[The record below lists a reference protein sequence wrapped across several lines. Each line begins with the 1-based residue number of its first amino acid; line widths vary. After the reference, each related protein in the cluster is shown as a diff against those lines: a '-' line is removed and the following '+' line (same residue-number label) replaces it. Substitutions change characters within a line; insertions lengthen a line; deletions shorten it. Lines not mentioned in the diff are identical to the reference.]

1 MKLPGI
7 NPLTNA
13 LKTILRTS
21 IRSSGWT
28 SFLYFALFCFI
39 MLSTCPTSVF
49 SVESLLKLDKKWT
62 GDFDE
67 MVKIK
72 KIRALVPYSKT
83 HYFLDGAHQRGLAYE
98 MLKEL
103 EKYINK
109 QLKTKTLRVRVII
122 IPTKRDRLLPG
133 VAEGLGDMA
142 VANLTITPE
151 RQKLVDFSNPSIT
164 GVTEIVVTGPT
175 APKINTVEDLSGKEI
190 YVRKSSSYYQSLK
203 ALNDRFKKSG
213 KPPVKITT
221 IDAYLEDEDILEMIN
236 ASLLPMTI
244 IDSHKVALWVQ
255 VFENITAHK
264 SIKIR
269 SGGNIGMA
277 IRKKS
282 PKFKKILDAFVE
294 KNKKGTLLGNIMFKR
309 YLQNTQWVRNAY
321 SKEDMERFDQ
331 TVALFQKYSDQY
343 GFDWLMVAA
352 LAYQESRIDQ
362 SKRSQVGAIGVMQ
375 LLPSTAKD
383 PNVNIPQIE
392 ELESNIHAGT
402 KYLRFLKDRYFK
414 NEPMDELDKVLFTF
428 AGYNAGP
435 AKVARLRKEAKEKG
449 LDPNVWFRSVEI
461 IAAKRIGRETVQY
474 VGNIYKYYTAYK
486 LIVRKLIKKEQLI
499 KEKIEEKKSS
509 KKAG

>member
-1 MKLPGI
+1 MQLI
-7 NPLTNA
+7 VNSLWTRA
-13 LKTILRTS
+13 LKRVFRPSYRNGRS
-21 IRSSGWT
+21 I
-28 SFLYFALFCFI
+28 FCFCFI
-39 MLSTCPTSVF
+39 VCLFLWIGLFAVDAH
-49 SVESLLKLDKKWT
+49 SVESLLKLDEKRT

-83 HYFLDGAHQRGLAYE
+83 HYFLDGATQRGLAYE
-98 MLKEL
+98 MLKEF

-109 QLKTKTLRVRVII
+109 QLKTKTLRVHVII

-133 VAEGLGDMA
+133 VAAGLGDMA

-151 RQKLVDFSNPSIT
+151 RQKLVDFSIPSIT

-203 ALNDRFKKSG
+203 AQNDRFKKSG
-213 KPPVKITT
+213 KPPVKITM
-221 IDAYLEDEDILEMIN
+221 IDEYLEDEDILEMIN
-236 ASLLPMTI
+236 ASLLPMTV

-255 VFENITAHK
+255 VFKNITAHK
-264 SIKIR
+264 SIKVR

-294 KNKKGTLLGNIMFKR
+294 KNKKGTLLGNILFKR

-321 SKEDMERFDQ
+321 SKEDMERFEQ
-331 TVALFQKYSDQY
+331 TVKLFQKYSDQY
-343 GFDWLMVAA
+343 DFDWLMIAA
-352 LAYQESRIDQ
+352 LGYQESRIDQ
-362 SKRSQVGAIGVMQ
+362 SKRSPVGAVGVMQ

-383 PNVNIPQIE
+383 SNVNITKIE
-392 ELESNIHAGT
+392 ELENNIHAGV
-402 KYLRFLKDRYFK
+402 KYLRFLNDRYFK
-414 NEPMDELDKVLFTF
+414 KEPMDDLNKVLFTF
-428 AGYNAGP
+428 ASYNAGP

-499 KEKIEEKKSS
+499 KEKMEEKKTS